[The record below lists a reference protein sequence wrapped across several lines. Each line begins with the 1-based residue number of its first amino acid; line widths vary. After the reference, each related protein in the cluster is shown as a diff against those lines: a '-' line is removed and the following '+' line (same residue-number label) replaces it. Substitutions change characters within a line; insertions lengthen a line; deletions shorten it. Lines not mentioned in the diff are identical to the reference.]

1 MQRRSVLILGLA
13 LAATLTGCATEDAGA
28 PVSAPPGSTADEVLI
43 EAAPEAEANP
53 VAPAAMPAAD
63 EAGQARADAW
73 LEAVQLPPG
82 AVREDQIPTGP
93 TALVGSYSAWWC
105 EPMGLATGYWTIPD
119 TTVVEAA
126 NWLMQHPVDG
136 LVVPVVMPI
145 EEGELIDATTI
156 GNVPSLDALE
166 GIAITVARADEGV
179 VVRAEV
185 GAFGDTTACPPP
197 PPGVSFGGPGQG

>member
-13 LAATLTGCATEDAGA
+13 MAATLTGCAAEGAGA
-28 PVSAPPGSTADEVLI
+28 PVSAPPVPTADEVSVD
-43 EAAPEAEANP
+43 AAPEGEANP
-53 VAPAAMPAAD
+53 VVPAAMPAAD
-63 EAGQARADAW
+63 AAGQARADAW
-73 LEAVQLPPG
+73 LEAIQLPPG
-82 AVREDQIPTGP
+82 AVGEDQMPTGT
-93 TALVGSYSAWWC
+93 TALAGSYSAWWC

-119 TTVVEAA
+119 TTVAGAA

-145 EEGELIDATTI
+145 EEDDLIDAATI

-166 GIAITVARADEGV
+166 GIAITVARAGEGV

-185 GAFGDTTACPPP
+185 GAFGETTDCPTP